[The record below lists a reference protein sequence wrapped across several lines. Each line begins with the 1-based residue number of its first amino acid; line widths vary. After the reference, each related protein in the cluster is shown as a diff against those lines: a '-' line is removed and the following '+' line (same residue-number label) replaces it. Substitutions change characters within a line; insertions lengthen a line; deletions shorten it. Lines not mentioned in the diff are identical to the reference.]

1 MRWLKLLIATVGIA
15 ISGTAFAV
23 PNSEAEDAYARGDY
37 RTAFTLWL
45 PLAEQGSPRAQM
57 NIARMYEK
65 GEFVA
70 QDSAM
75 AMEWY
80 RKAAEQSVRDAEN
93 APATANAVQT
103 GPQAASPA
111 IVSGSGTP
119 AAVPPTYVPPTYVQP
134 TYVPPTYVQ
143 PRYVQPVYIPVLV
156 RRGPP
161 PPGAPL
167 PHWHRR

>member
-1 MRWLKLLIATVGIA
+1 MRWLRLLIVSVGIA
-15 ISGTAFAV
+15 ASGSALAL
-23 PNSEAEDAYARGDY
+23 PNPEAEAAYERGDY

-80 RKAAEQSVRDAEN
+80 RKAAEQSVRDSEN
-93 APATANAVQT
+93 APATANPSQVN
-103 GPQAASPA
+103 PQA
-111 IVSGSGTP
+111 VSAT
-119 AAVPPTYVPPTYVQP
+119 PPTVARSPPAPTYVQP
-134 TYVPPTYVQ
+134 SY
-143 PRYVQPVYIPVLV
+143 QPVYVPVFV
-156 RRGPP
+156 QRRPP
-161 PPGAPL
+161 PPGAPFV
-167 PHWHRR
+167 HWHRR

>member
-1 MRWLKLLIATVGIA
+1 MRWLKLLIVSVGIA
-15 ISGTAFAV
+15 ASGSALAL
-23 PNSEAEDAYARGDY
+23 PNPEAEAAYERGDY

-80 RKAAEQSVRDAEN
+80 RKAAEQSVRDSEN
-93 APATANAVQT
+93 APAVNTGQANTQAVST
-103 GPQAASPA
+103 ASPTTTSPTV
-111 IVSGSGTP
+111 VSGGVP
-119 AAVPPTYVPPTYVQP
+119 AQVQP
-134 TYVPPTYVQ
+134 TYVRPIYV
-143 PRYVQPVYIPVLV
+143 PVLV

-161 PPGAPL
+161 PGAPFA
-167 PHWHRR
+167 HWHRR